1 MEETMSRILVGT
13 FVKRMLKEIRESP
26 ERNTRNLVDMALQ
39 FSRGRFQQHFFG
51 AAQTMLQKED
61 SGYYALVRDTVAWAD
76 LDRLYTFGMNLGYN
90 GCTAG
95 ARRIREN
102 EKRLGCNIPRT
113 ILLELD
119 TEGLDRTGPR

>member
-76 LDRLYTFGMNLGYN
+76 LDRLYTFGMNLKLPITG
-90 GCTAG
+90 TWWDFV
-95 ARRIREN
+95 IV
-102 EKRLGCNIPRT
+102 LVLMLLSFSI
-113 ILLELD
+113 ILLVFRKRKML
-119 TEGLDRTGPR
+119 